1 MMKIENPSPNFKN
14 VYDGNSSYVRH
25 ELTRSIF
32 FMITTMEQRKTTCTI
47 VLILYFDY
55 NDEREKRNGKVDTF
69 ICKTSELSEKKKIR
83 YGK

>member
-1 MMKIENPSPNFKN
+1 MDEKN
-14 VYDGNSSYVRH
+14 VYNGTINRYVRR

-69 ICKTSELSEKKKIR
+69 IW
-83 YGK
+83 